1 MKKIHECNIT
11 LHNMVT
17 PNHYRMVL
25 QNKELASLSE
35 PGNFVMIEVSPGYY
49 PFLRRPMSI
58 ERIFSDGVSILYK
71 VCGEG
76 TRILS
81 TLSVGEK
88 INVQGP
94 LGNTFPVPDEYNHYL
109 IVVGGIGVAPFP
121 ALVEKILKLRGIA
134 PEIIL
139 AGRDYNHILCEKD
152 FRQMGCKIHL
162 VTEDGSAGEKG
173 LATDVLKGLNF
184 TESTVVYTCGPLAM
198 IKNVHKICVEMDWL
212 CYASLEAEMACGEGV
227 CLGCVVPA
235 KMEIENEM
243 MARVCKEGPIF
254 DTRVILWDRIGDR

>member
-1 MKKIHECNIT
+1 
-11 LHNMVT
+11 
-17 PNHYRMVL
+17 MVL
-25 QNKELASLSE
+25 QSKDIAGHSS
-35 PGNFVMIEVSPGYY
+35 PGQFLMLEISAGYY

-76 TRILS
+76 TKILS

-94 LGNTFPVPDEYNHYL
+94 LGNSFPIPKEYQQYL
-109 IVVGGIGVAPFP
+109 IIAGGIGVAPFP
-121 ALVEKILKLRGIA
+121 ALVEKILNVRGVA

-139 AGRDYNHILCEKD
+139 AGKDYTHLLCEKD
-152 FRQMGCKIHL
+152 FRQMGCKTHL
-162 VTEDGSAGEKG
+162 VTEDGSAGDMG
-173 LATDVLKGLNF
+173 LATDILKKLNI
-184 TESTVVYTCGPLAM
+184 TGPTIVYTCGPLPM
-198 IKNVHKICVEMDWL
+198 IKNVHKICIERKWL

-235 KMEIENEM
+235 KIEVENEM

-254 DTRVILWDRIGDR
+254 DTQVILWEKIGE

>member
-1 MKKIHECNIT
+1 MNKLHECLIT
-11 LHNMVT
+11 LHNLVA

-25 QNKELASLSE
+25 QSKDLAIHSS
-35 PGNFVMIEVSPGYY
+35 PGQFVMLEVSTGYY

-76 TRILS
+76 TKILS

-94 LGNTFPVPDEYNHYL
+94 LGNSFPIPEKYAHYL
-109 IVVGGIGVAPFP
+109 IVAGGIGVAPFP
-121 ALVEKILKLRGIA
+121 ALVEKILKVRGLS

-139 AGRDYNHILCEKD
+139 AGKDYNHLLCEKD
-152 FRQMGCKIHL
+152 FKQMGCKIHL
-162 VTEDGSAGEKG
+162 VTEDGSAGQEG
-173 LATDVLKGLNF
+173 LATDVLETINTQGE
-184 TESTVVYTCGPLAM
+184 TIVYTCGPLPM
-198 IKNVHKICVEMDWL
+198 IKNVHKICMQKGWL

-254 DTRVILWDRIGDR
+254 DTQVILWDKIGDR

>member
-1 MKKIHECNIT
+1 MNKLHECLIT
-11 LHNMVT
+11 LHNLVA

-25 QNKELASLSE
+25 QSKEMAMQSL
-35 PGNFVMIEVSPGYY
+35 PGQFVMLEVSQGYY

-76 TRILS
+76 TKILS

-94 LGNTFPVPDEYNHYL
+94 LGNSFPIPKEYSHYL
-109 IVVGGIGVAPFP
+109 IVAGGIGVAPFP
-121 ALVEKILKLRGIA
+121 ALVEGILKVRGIA

-139 AGRDYNHILCEKD
+139 AGKDFHHLLCEKD

-162 VTEDGSAGEKG
+162 VTEDGSAGDKG
-173 LATDVLKGLNF
+173 LATDVLETLNLPD
-184 TESTVVYTCGPLAM
+184 STIVYTCGPLPM
-198 IKNVHKICVEMDWL
+198 IKNVHKICEQKKWL

-227 CLGCVVPA
+227 CLGCVLPA
-235 KMEIENEM
+235 KMEVENEM
-243 MARVCKEGPIF
+243 MARVCREGPVF
-254 DTRVILWDRIGDR
+254 DTQVILWDKIGEK

>member
-1 MKKIHECNIT
+1 MSKLHECIIT
-11 LHNMVT
+11 LHNLVS

-25 QNKELASLSE
+25 QNRELANQVS
-35 PGNFVMIEVSPGYY
+35 PGQFLMIEVSPGYY

-58 ERIFSDGVSILYK
+58 ERIFSDSISVLYK

-76 TRILS
+76 TKLMS

-94 LGNTFPVPDEYNHYL
+94 LGNSFPIPLDYQRYL
-109 IVVGGIGVAPFP
+109 IIAGGIGVAPFP
-121 ALVEKILKLRGIA
+121 ALAEKVLNIRGVA

-139 AGRDYNHILCEKD
+139 SGKDFNHLLCEKD
-152 FRQMGCKIHL
+152 FRQMGCKLHL
-162 VTEDGSAGEKG
+162 ATEDGSAGYKG
-173 LATDVLKGLNF
+173 LATDLLQSLEE
-184 TESTVVYTCGPLAM
+184 TEKTLAYTCGPLPM
-198 IKNVHKICVEMDWL
+198 IKKVHEICTQRNWL

-227 CLGCVVPA
+227 CLSCVVPA
-235 KMEIENEM
+235 RMEIEHEM

-254 DTRVILWDRIGDR
+254 DTQLILWDKIGER

>member
-1 MKKIHECNIT
+1 MKKLHECLIT
-11 LHNMVT
+11 LHNLVA
-17 PNHYRMVL
+17 PHHYRMVL
-25 QNKELASLSE
+25 QNKDLAIHSS
-35 PGNFVMIEVSPGYY
+35 PGQFVMLEVSTGYY

-76 TRILS
+76 TKILS

-94 LGNTFPVPDEYNHYL
+94 LGNSFPIPEGYPHYL
-109 IVVGGIGVAPFP
+109 IVAGGIGVAPFP
-121 ALVEKILKLRGIA
+121 ALVEKILKVRGIP

-139 AGRDYNHILCEKD
+139 AGKDYNHLLCEKD
-152 FRQMGCKIHL
+152 FKQMGCKIHL
-162 VTEDGSAGEKG
+162 VTEDGSAGQSG
-173 LATDVLKGLNF
+173 LATDVLETINTQGE
-184 TESTVVYTCGPLAM
+184 TIVYTCGPLPM
-198 IKNVHKICVEMDWL
+198 IKNVHKICVQKGWL

-227 CLGCVVPA
+227 CLGCVLPA

-254 DTRVILWDRIGDR
+254 DTQVILWDKIGDR

>member
-1 MKKIHECNIT
+1 
-11 LHNMVT
+11 
-17 PNHYRMVL
+17 MVL
-25 QNKELASLSE
+25 QSKELASQSL
-35 PGNFVMIEVSPGYY
+35 PGQFIMIETSPGYY

-58 ERIFSDGVSILYK
+58 ERIFSDGISILYK

-76 TRILS
+76 TKIMS

-94 LGNTFPVPDEYNHYL
+94 LGNSFPIPEGYTHYL
-109 IVVGGIGVAPFP
+109 IVAGGIGIAPFP
-121 ALVEKILKLRGIA
+121 ALVERILKLRGVV

-139 AGRDYNHILCEKD
+139 AGKDYNHLLCEKD

-162 VTEDGSAGEKG
+162 VTEDGSAGKKG
-173 LATDVLKGLNF
+173 LATDILEMLYF
-184 TESTVVYTCGPLAM
+184 QEPTLVYTCGPLPM
-198 IKNVHKICVEMDWL
+198 IKNVHKICVERQWL

-227 CLGCVVPA
+227 CLGCVIPA

-254 DTRVILWDRIGDR
+254 DTRDILWEKVGDE